1 MNKAIKIKHSINLHP
16 DSIFLLFEGSL
27 RAIPFNML
35 LALLLAID
43 LSFQRIPFHWVA
55 LWFSAICLISCARWI
70 FCKRHLNNGFQ
81 KDNIRTSLIQFLM
94 LTFLMGLTWSFCYGM
109 AIYYLGE
116 LHEFITLLVF
126 GGMCAGAIASL
137 SVWFPAYIAYILPMF
152 LPIIIYNYALL
163 DVDRSILATMFLL
176 FIIMLIV
183 NAKLN
188 NELLNKTFKLSHE
201 KEELIN
207 ELQVLS
213 ITDVLTGL
221 YNRRHFEDIIYKE
234 FNRGKRDK
242 YALNLISIDID
253 NFKLINDTFGHP
265 YGDKF
270 LQYIATLLGQ
280 TLARANDIVF
290 RLGGDEFAAI
300 LVNVTMDEALECC
313 KKIKENFSQQTNFP
327 DFLLLN
333 SPALFSKITLSIGLV
348 YIPFDT
354 TSTIANAVIA
364 ADKALYES
372 KQEGKNKIIIKKL

>member
-1 MNKAIKIKHSINLHP
+1 MNGAINIKHSINLHP
-16 DSIFLLFEGSL
+16 DSIFLLFKGSL
-27 RAIPFNML
+27 RAIPFNIL
-35 LALLLAID
+35 LALLLAVD
-43 LSFQRIPFHWVA
+43 LSFQPIPFQWVA

-70 FCKRHLNNGFQ
+70 FCKRLLNIGFQ
-81 KDNIRTSLIQFLM
+81 NDTIQTSLVQFLI

-109 AIYYLGE
+109 TIHYLGE

-137 SVWFPAYIAYILPMF
+137 SVWLPAYITYILPMF

-213 ITDVLTGL
+213 VTDVLTGL

-234 FNRGKRDK
+234 FNRGKRNK
-242 YALNLISIDID
+242 YALNLVSIDID
-253 NFKLINDTFGHP
+253 NFKLLNDTFGHP

-270 LQYIATLLGQ
+270 LKYIATLLTQ

-290 RLGGDEFAAI
+290 RLGGDEFAAV
-300 LVNVTMDEALECC
+300 LVNVTMDEALERC

-327 DFLLLN
+327 DFLQLN
-333 SPALFSKITLSIGLV
+333 SPAIFSKITLSIGLV

-364 ADKALYES
+364 ADKALYQS